1 MANHYELLVI
11 VDGRI
16 PDTELEAFKN
26 TFEDLLKKHVS
37 PIHYI
42 HNAGRRKL
50 AYPINHQGH
59 GTYLL
64 CEFDAP
70 GEQIKKLERALSLTT
85 ELLRHC
91 IVRRKTVGA
100 PIPFERREEETRS
113 RDGRPMRK
121 SQDEELLGKAPLE
134 QEVPTPSVAP
144 SPTATAVP
152 IAPVV
157 VVPDDITTA
166 PAPEEKVKTKAEPE
180 EQEAP
185 AATPEDTGKK
195 KAQKVSYEDLD
206 KKLNE
211 LLSDDIL

>member
-26 TFEDLLKKHVS
+26 TFEDLLKKHAS
-37 PIHYI
+37 PVHYI

-50 AYPINHQGH
+50 AYPINHQGN

-70 GEQIKKLERALSLTT
+70 GENIKKLERTLSLTT

-91 IVRRKTVGA
+91 IVRKKTVGA
-100 PIPFERREEETRS
+100 PIPFERREEETRT

-134 QEVPTPSVAP
+134 QEVSTPSVAS
-144 SPTATAVP
+144 SPAITATP
-152 IAPVV
+152 IAPT
-157 VVPDDITTA
+157 PTPT
-166 PAPEEKVKTKAEPE
+166 PEEKVETKAEPE
-180 EQEAP
+180 EQAAP

-195 KAQKVSYEDLD
+195 KAKKVSYEDLD

>member
-16 PDTELEAFKN
+16 PDTELEAFKK
-26 TFEDLLKKHVS
+26 TFEDILKNHVS

-70 GEQIKKLERALSLTT
+70 GEHIKKLERALSLTT

-100 PIPFERREEETRS
+100 PIPFERREEETRF

-121 SQDEELLGKAPLE
+121 TQDEELLGQATLAE
-134 QEVPTPSVAP
+134 AVPTSAAASPATTTPSAP
-144 SPTATAVP
+144 TPT
-152 IAPVV
+152 
-157 VVPDDITTA
+157 
-166 PAPEEKVKTKAEPE
+166 PAPKEKVEAKAEPE
-180 EQEAP
+180 EQAAP
-185 AATPEDTGKK
+185 SVSPEDTGKK
-195 KAQKVSYEDLD
+195 KEKKVSYEDLD

>member
-50 AYPINHQGH
+50 AYPINHQGN

-64 CEFDAP
+64 CEFDAA
-70 GEQIKKLERALSLTT
+70 GENIKKLERALSLTT

-91 IVRRKTVGA
+91 IVRKKTVGA

-144 SPTATAVP
+144 SPAAAAP
-152 IAPVV
+152 GAPVV
-157 VVPDDITTA
+157 VAQDETPSTPTPKEQVEA
-166 PAPEEKVKTKAEPE
+166 KAEPE

-185 AATPEDTGKK
+185 VATPEDTGKK
-195 KAQKVSYEDLD
+195 KAQKKVSYEDLD